1 MSQKVDTRKVR
12 QRQMGRWELPPG
24 AIMVALW
31 LIGMVLFLS
40 FAMTLHLVA
49 SVLAELYVGG

>member
-1 MSQKVDTRKVR
+1 
-12 QRQMGRWELPPG
+12 MGRWELPPG